1 MPKKVRIIVL
11 CAALAILFLV
21 GSQFYSQN
29 EKSKVEDESAA
40 LAQQVLALCHNSDP
54 ATVEKLTT
62 AGVCANA
69 VVVNEP
75 GARGEVGPAGPPGR
89 DGTDGKDGKDGQTVI
104 GPPGPAGADGQ
115 TVIGPPGEPGADGQT
130 ITGPP
135 GADGKDGQAGPPGP
149 AGPPGA
155 DGSDGVDGQPG
166 RDGADGRTPT
176 QMTCTPT
183 GGLGSDQWDCTVTAW
198 ETSN

>member
-54 ATVEKLTT
+54 ATVEKLTS

-75 GARGEVGPAGPPGR
+75 GARGDVGPAGPPGR
-89 DGTDGKDGKDGQTVI
+89 DGTDGKDGQTVI

-130 ITGPP
+130 VTGPP
-135 GADGKDGQAGPPGP
+135 GADGKDGKPGPTGP
-149 AGPPGA
+149 AGPPGQ
-155 DGSDGVDGQPG
+155 DGRDGQDGQPG

-176 QMTCTPT
+176 QMTCVRTEP
-183 GGLGSDQWDCTVTAW
+183 LGDEYTCTVTAY
-198 ETSN
+198 E

>member
-21 GSQFYSQN
+21 GSQFYSEN

-54 ATVEKLTT
+54 ATIEKLTA

-69 VVVNEP
+69 VIVNEP

-89 DGTDGKDGKDGQTVI
+89 DGADGKDGQTIV

-115 TVIGPPGEPGADGQT
+115 TVTGPPGVPGADGQT
-130 ITGPP
+130 IVGPA
-135 GADGKDGQAGPPGP
+135 GADGEDGQPGPPGP

-155 DGSDGVDGQPG
+155 DGSDGQPG

-183 GGLGSDQWDCTVTAW
+183 GGLGADQWECTVTAW
-198 ETSN
+198 ETTN